1 MEKLDMTITYKSL
14 TKKQRQS
21 IDRMIEQEPSL
32 QSATTID
39 RKTVWKIFSSL
50 KGTDKHIGY
59 PVFLQDYTIGRGL
72 YLFPSPNASEDD
84 LDSIKI
90 VSNKVK
96 KDPLDMLTPEERMFY
111 NEIINS
117 GVKVNL

>member
-32 QSATTID
+32 LSATTID
-39 RKTVWKIFSSL
+39 RKTVWKIFSTL
-50 KGTDKHIGY
+50 KGTEKHIGY
-59 PVFLQDYTIGRGL
+59 PVFLQDHTIGRGL
-72 YLFPSPNASEDD
+72 YLFPSPNASDDD
-84 LDSIKI
+84 LDSIEI
-90 VSNKVK
+90 ASNKVK

-117 GVKVNL
+117 GVEVKL